1 MSMTVRAAPIYV
13 GPLKVAELTEATVT
27 FKANGELIITIE
39 EVVKSKGVVTT
50 EVTADTVVPFGGLT
64 VDMVGL
70 LIHQTEVQV
79 GVLTNGTY
87 YTVTG
92 TFDEA
97 SIKTMVK
104 SGSTT
109 GSFKFSGGTPQA

>member
-1 MSMTVRAAPIYV
+1 MSMTVQVAPVYV
-13 GPLKVAELTEATVT
+13 GPLKLAEMTEATVT
-27 FKANGELIITIE
+27 FKANGELIVTIE
-39 EVVKSKGVVTT
+39 EVVKTTGVVTT
-50 EVTADTVVPFGGLT
+50 EITAETVVPFGGLT
-64 VDMVGL
+64 IDMVGL
-70 LIHQTEVQV
+70 LVNQTSVQV
-79 GVLTNGTY
+79 GVLMNGNF

-109 GSFKFSGGTPQA
+109 GSFKFSGGTPTS

>member
-1 MSMTVRAAPIYV
+1 MAMTVRAAPIYV
-13 GPLKVAELTEATVT
+13 GPLKIAELTEATVT
-27 FKANGELIITIE
+27 FKANGELLVTIE
-39 EVVKSKGVVTT
+39 EVVKTQGVVTT
-50 EVTADTVVPFGGLT
+50 ELTADTVVPFGGLG

-70 LIHQTEVQV
+70 LINQTNVQV
-79 GVLTNGTY
+79 GVLMNGTF

-97 SIKTMVK
+97 SIKTMIK